1 MLHETCFDP
10 SVVLSEAARRAAQ
23 SKDLFSGA
31 RSVEAKRGPSTALRS
46 AQDDG
51 VGCESPAAD
60 AGPLPLP
67 PRMAQA
73 ERAFDVSAAKGGA

>member
-1 MLHETCFDP
+1 MERQEVSL

-31 RSVEAKRGPSTALRS
+31 RCVEAKRGPSTALRS

-51 VGCESPAAD
+51 LGMTQVVEVR
-60 AGPLPLP
+60 L
-67 PRMAQA
+67 
-73 ERAFDVSAAKGGA
+73 